1 MAPPKKSLRNYLQ
14 ISQKQRI
21 NPFSKT
27 QGRSLLGGLQHEE
40 MNQGMKRAHRGKE
53 AIAGKK
59 NYLFTTLL
67 NMDKFREISEL
78 NVFFLLQTH

>member
-40 MNQGMKRAHRGKE
+40 MNQGMKRAHRGKGGHSRE
-53 AIAGKK
+53 EK
-59 NYLFTTLL
+59 LL
-67 NMDKFREISEL
+67 VYNPA
-78 NVFFLLQTH
+78 